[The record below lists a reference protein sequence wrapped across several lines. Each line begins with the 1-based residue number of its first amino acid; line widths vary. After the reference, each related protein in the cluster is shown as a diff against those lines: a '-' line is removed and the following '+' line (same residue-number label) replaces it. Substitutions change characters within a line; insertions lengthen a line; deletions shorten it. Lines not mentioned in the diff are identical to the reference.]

1 VPRVVKAPLG
11 QSAEQIVLRLQKAS
25 LQSRV
30 RVEEGFK
37 DFDRHRCGAITI
49 PQFTIGMRT
58 IFGRGRAHQPG
69 RLRDPGALEPQTSTL
84 TLALALTL
92 TLT

>member
-1 VPRVVKAPLG
+1 MPRVVKAPLG

-58 IFGRGRAHQPG
+58 IFGRDEPISQADFETLV
-69 RLRDPGALEPQTSTL
+69 RLNPKPQR
-84 TLALALTL
+84 
-92 TLT
+92 